1 MLELTGT
8 PISGC
13 GIASET
19 IALQKP
25 FLMRWFPEIEH
36 CHIGTI
42 NLRLNAG
49 LVIANPDIRTDAF
62 QWSASWTEYIP
73 PESFCLT
80 QFEFD
85 VSGGASGVTG
95 WVYEASWSV
104 HRSDVTMI
112 EFLAPFTPYQQTDV
126 FSLRFREPNKCQD
139 LYYL

>member
-1 MLELTGT
+1 MLILTGRA
-8 PISGC
+8 IAGC

-25 FLMRWFPEIEH
+25 FLLKWFPQIEQ

-49 LVIANPDIRTDAF
+49 LVITKPDITTQPF
-62 QWSASWTEYIP
+62 QWSVGWSEYIP
-73 PESFCLT
+73 PESFCFT
-80 QFEFD
+80 RFEFD
-85 VSGGASGVTG
+85 VSSGASGVTG

-112 EFLAPFTPYQQTDV
+112 EFVAPFTAYERTDV
-126 FSLRFREPNKCQD
+126 FSLRFREPSERLQ
-139 LYYL
+139 LYCL